1 MVLKFAS
8 VTAWEQANLLLQ
20 PALIRL
26 VDNLRKHLEQSIDW
40 QGQDWAVWPEA
51 TTEAEKQQVIEL
63 QQQLR
68 QAKPD
73 AAVELEHTLAQLPT
87 PHPGYLLT
95 SKQTGRQV
103 SIDLWQLQFQVCFRN
118 YPDLGVL
125 QPEAL
130 IETLRERD
138 QHVEIDTDLL
148 DEDGEVD
155 WDALD
160 RKAQQV
166 VAHIFTHLGKAN
178 SV

>member
-26 VDNLRKHLEQSIDW
+26 VDNLRKRLEQTTDW
-40 QGQDWAVWPEA
+40 QGQDWPVWPDG
-51 TTEAEKQQVIEL
+51 TTEAQKQQVIEL

-95 SKQTGRQV
+95 SKHTGRQIT
-103 SIDLWQLQFQVCFRN
+103 IDLWQLQFQVCFRN
-118 YPDLGVL
+118 YPDIDAL
-125 QPEAL
+125 QPE
-130 IETLRERD
+130 RE
-138 QHVEIDTDLL
+138 QHVEIDADLL
-148 DEDGEVD
+148 DVDGEVD

-160 RKAQQV
+160 IKAHQV
-166 VAHIFTHLGKAN
+166 VEQIFIDLAAGIG
-178 SV
+178 SGE